1 MALEFL
7 NNSRIPTELGI
18 LLISPVR
25 ITIRILI
32 EFLIN
37 SRSSAY
43 HVHTWGDEDAKNDQ
57 MKLHGWTD
65 AFQRYFHSF
74 YKKEETKL
82 VNHRTHTKAIYFV
95 DINQGSV
102 EKDSDGKIPQDK
114 KVTLKKATA
123 LIKSF
128 HAKWIH
134 YFWIADET
142 SIMNTLLSM

>member
-32 EFLIN
+32 KFLIN

-65 AFQRYFHSF
+65 ALQRYFHSF
-74 YKKEETKL
+74 YRKEEIKL

-123 LIKSF
+123 LIKPF

-134 YFWIADET
+134 FFRIADET
-142 SIMNTLLSM
+142 SIMNPLLSM